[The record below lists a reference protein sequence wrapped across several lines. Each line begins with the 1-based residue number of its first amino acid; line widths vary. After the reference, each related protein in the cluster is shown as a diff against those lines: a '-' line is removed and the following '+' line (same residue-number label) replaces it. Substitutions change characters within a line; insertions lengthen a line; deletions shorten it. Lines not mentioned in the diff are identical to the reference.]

1 MSGFTFGGVHSS
13 SLGCY
18 YHPDAKDRGDRMA
31 DYSVSSLTDDARNGG
46 YYIGARVE
54 PREFSLDCYFEEIT
68 AAQ

>member
-1 MSGFTFGGVHSS
+1 
-13 SLGCY
+13 
-18 YHPDAKDRGDRMA
+18 MA